1 MPAINPYVTPG
12 WLQQQESCNQA
23 VLFIFLLS
31 PHTSTGSTHRFVLKV
46 GTRPT
51 FSDQCARFS
60 FSLLLSY
67 FTSLNDSLCFR
78 VFVKTYKNTH
88 IKDV

>member
-31 PHTSTGSTHRFVLKV
+31 PHTSTGSTHRFILRV
-46 GTRPT
+46 GMGRPSVT
-51 FSDQCARFS
+51 NVQGFLF
-60 FSLLLSY
+60 
-67 FTSLNDSLCFR
+67 LCF
-78 VFVKTYKNTH
+78 
-88 IKDV
+88 